1 MTRFNRYYI
10 LPALAL
16 LMLGAVLGVQLDSY
30 FSNGDTFQQLKK
42 LEKAFVIINRQYVD
56 PVDSG
61 PVAEEGIRG
70 MLEHLDPHSS
80 YIPEDDVKQVRD
92 SYEGSF
98 GGIGIMFE
106 MVRDTARVITPIA
119 DGPSDKVGVMAG
131 DRIVQIEDST
141 AVGLNSRGI
150 QKRLKG
156 PIDTD
161 VQMTVYRPGM
171 DRSYTFTITRDE
183 IPLYSINTAYMMDEE
198 TGYIEIDRFSMTTHD
213 EFMEKMKMLKGE
225 GMERLVLDL
234 RSNPGGVMRSAIE
247 IADEMLGS
255 GMTILQTK
263 GRQSN
268 MNNQY
273 RATGGGTFENQPVIV
288 LVNGQSASA
297 SEIVTGALQDHD
309 RAYVVGQRTFGK
321 GLIQKQFELPDGSLL
336 QMTVGRYYTPAGRL
350 VQTPYENGS
359 KKDYYEQKFSTID
372 DATFNLS
379 AYKESI
385 PDSLAYQTDHG
396 RTVFG
401 GGGILPDHVV
411 QPDTLSI
418 RRHIAG
424 SGLDI
429 NFMTRWFSRHEQQV
443 REEWN
448 EREDAFMANYETP
461 DAVVDS
467 FWTFAAK
474 KSLELTDDPAAARA
488 SNDVFLQTDA
498 EDAHHYVST
507 RLKALLA
514 RQLYGSSTWRPI
526 LNQVDPVVQ
535 EALSLWSNAQEL
547 SAYHVSSEPAVT
559 GQDQG
564 GDMNK

>member
-30 FSNGDTFQQLKK
+30 LSDGDTFQQLKK

-56 PVDSG
+56 PVSSG
-61 PVAEEGIRG
+61 PVAEEGIKG

-119 DGPSDKVGVMAG
+119 DGPSDKVGIMAG
-131 DRIVQIEDST
+131 DRIVEIEDST

-161 VQMTVYRPGM
+161 VRMTVYRPGM
-171 DRSYTFTITRDE
+171 DRTYTFTITRDE
-183 IPLYSINTAYMMDEE
+183 IPLYSINTAYMMDDQ

-213 EFMEKMKMLKGE
+213 EFMEKMEMLRDQ

-247 IADEMLGS
+247 IADEMLGA
-255 GMTILQTK
+255 GMTILETK
-263 GRQSN
+263 GRKSS
-268 MNNQY
+268 MNNKY
-273 RATGGGTFENQPVIV
+273 RATGGGAFENKPVIV

-359 KKDYYEQKFSTID
+359 KKDYYKQKFATID

-411 QPDTLSI
+411 QPDTLSL
-418 RRHIAG
+418 RRHIAR

-429 NFMTRWFSRHEQQV
+429 NFMTRWFARHEQDIRNQ
-443 REEWN
+443 WN
-448 EREDAFMANYETP
+448 EREEAFTQDYETP

-467 FWTFAAK
+467 FWTYAEK
-474 KSLELTDDPAAARA
+474 NSLELTDDRA
-488 SNDVFLQTDA
+488 KADASESVFLRTRT
-498 EDAHHYVST
+498 EDAHAYVST

-514 RQLYGSSTWRPI
+514 RQLYGSSAWRPI

-535 EALSLWSNAQEL
+535 EALSLWPRAQEL
-547 SAYHVSSEPAVT
+547 SAYHASSEPAVT

-564 GDMNK
+564 GDMN

>member
-1 MTRFNRYYI
+1 
-10 LPALAL
+10 
-16 LMLGAVLGVQLDSY
+16 
-30 FSNGDTFQQLKK
+30 
-42 LEKAFVIINRQYVD
+42 
-56 PVDSG
+56 
-61 PVAEEGIRG
+61 
-70 MLEHLDPHSS
+70 
-80 YIPEDDVKQVRD
+80 
-92 SYEGSF
+92 
-98 GGIGIMFE
+98 
-106 MVRDTARVITPIA
+106 
-119 DGPSDKVGVMAG
+119 
-131 DRIVQIEDST
+131 
-141 AVGLNSRGI
+141 
-150 QKRLKG
+150 
-156 PIDTD
+156 
-161 VQMTVYRPGM
+161 
-171 DRSYTFTITRDE
+171 
-183 IPLYSINTAYMMDEE
+183 
-198 TGYIEIDRFSMTTHD
+198 
-213 EFMEKMKMLKGE
+213 MKMLKGE

-234 RSNPGGVMRSAIE
+234 RSNPGGVMRAAIE

-474 KSLELTDDPAAARA
+474 KSLELTDDPAVARA